1 VVDAPSK
8 RDVFTLFSFRRF
20 FWGRALSLLGSA
32 MTPVALAFAV
42 LQAPRGQQLL
52 GYVMAAEILPSV
64 LMLLVGG
71 SVADRYRRD
80 RLLQWGSVGSGCA
93 QAGVAA
99 VVLTGANPYWLLPLA
114 VVNGAIGAVTTPA
127 TGSILP
133 ELVGSTD
140 VQQANGYLNAVR
152 SFSKIV
158 GPAAAGVLVATIGG
172 GWAIML
178 DACSC
183 FLAAACFARLRLP
196 AHPPSSDS
204 FLNQMRAG
212 WTYFI
217 RQPWIWVL
225 SAAFSVM
232 NPIQMGAWRVLGPIL
247 AERTFGAALW
257 GVTLTLQAVG
267 GLVGGFAALRRRFSR
282 PLRTSLMAEV
292 LVGGPMMV
300 LGLRL
305 RLPYLMAAAL
315 VGGVGSSVAQITW
328 STALQQ
334 GVPKDKMARVMAF
347 DQVASFGAIP
357 LGLVFAVPL
366 ADRLGFRAV
375 ETGAGT
381 AWMLLALLP
390 LLFGGVRRMTVEEIR
405 AHGQD
410 LESVP

>member
-1 VVDAPSK
+1 VVNRPSK
-8 RDVFTLFSFRRF
+8 RDVFALTSFRWF
-20 FWGRALSLLGSA
+20 FWGRTISMLGSA

-42 LQAPRGQQLL
+42 LQARRGPELL
-52 GYVMAAEILPSV
+52 GYVMAAEILPTV

-93 QAGVAA
+93 QAGIAA

-114 VVNGAIGAVTTPA
+114 VANGVIGAVTGPA

-133 ELVGSTD
+133 ELVGAAD
-140 VQQANGYLNAVR
+140 VQPANAYLNAVR
-152 SFSKIV
+152 SVSKIV

-172 GWAIML
+172 GWAIAL
-178 DACSC
+178 DAWSF
-183 FLAAACFARLRLP
+183 FLAAACFVRLRLP
-196 AHPPSSDS
+196 AHPPSADS
-204 FLNQMRAG
+204 FINQMRAG
-212 WTYFI
+212 WAYYI
-217 RQPWIWVL
+217 RQPWIWVI
-225 SAAFSVM
+225 SAVFGVM

-257 GVTLTLQAVG
+257 GVTLTLQAIG
-267 GLVGGFAALRRRFSR
+267 GLVGGFVALRRRFSW

-300 LGLRL
+300 LGLGL

-315 VGGVGSSVAQITW
+315 VGGVGSSVAQIAW
-328 STALQQ
+328 NTALQQ
-334 GVPKDKMARVMAF
+334 GVPKDKMARVMAL
-347 DQVASFGAIP
+347 DSAASFGAIP
-357 LGLVFAVPL
+357 LGLVLAVPV
-366 ADRLGFRAV
+366 AHRYGFRAV
-375 ETGAGT
+375 ETGAGA

-390 LLFGGVRRMTVEEIR
+390 LLVGGVRRMTLEELR